1 MRRACDVTCDKM
13 SMREGVA
20 VPTGLTTG
28 NVQRRGAR
36 EHEVRIWGSHDK
48 ILHASDRF
56 PEISGK
62 SRKRKCPRHQTI
74 CPSHIASTTL
84 PFEVVPPSCSDCS
97 RRVPLIGAPASLL
110 FMRPR
115 GVLRCAPSLQPMCGY
130 TLGTA
135 TLHPGVLHGCPGSRI
150 CSTRDHFA
158 AEVTTPASACS
169 LQRGRHWTDSAA
181 LVTHHCFW
189 RQSGAKRDTQSA
201 CCSSWSMEPTRGSSI
216 SGVGRLRIS
225 QKALFCRRC
234 ESTSCGYRPCQRMPS
249 SRCPEAS
256 ALSFR

>member
-1 MRRACDVTCDKM
+1 MAESHRVYNAALRGRA
-13 SMREGVA
+13 SELQRLLEEGT
-20 VPTGLTTG
+20 PDWGTGFT
-28 NVQRRGAR
+28 A
-36 EHEVRIWGSHDK
+36 
-48 ILHASDRF
+48 LHA
-56 PEISGK
+56 
-62 SRKRKCPRHQTI
+62 
-74 CPSHIASTTL
+74 A
-84 PFEVVPPSCSDCS
+84 
-97 RRVPLIGAPASLL
+97 A
-110 FMRPR
+110 
-115 GVLRCAPSLQPMCGY
+115 RCAPSLQPTCSY

-135 TLHPGVLHGCPGSRI
+135 TLHSGVLHECPGSRI

-249 SRCPEAS
+249 SRCPEAG
-256 ALSFR
+256 AHSFR

>member
-1 MRRACDVTCDKM
+1 MRQSDFRKSLGNLIRKSCIGNFRDV
-13 SMREGVA
+13 
-20 VPTGLTTG
+20 
-28 NVQRRGAR
+28 AR
-36 EHEVRIWGSHDK
+36 ETERTW
-48 ILHASDRF
+48 
-56 PEISGK
+56 
-62 SRKRKCPRHQTI
+62 
-74 CPSHIASTTL
+74 PSLIASTTL

-115 GVLRCAPSLQPMCGY
+115 GVHPPCSQRVATRLAQQPC
-130 TLGTA
+130 
-135 TLHPGVLHGCPGSRI
+135 GVLHECPGSRI

-189 RQSGAKRDTQSA
+189 RQLAAKRDTQSA

-216 SGVGRLRIS
+216 SGVGRLRILL
-225 QKALFCRRC
+225 KALFCRRC

>member
-1 MRRACDVTCDKM
+1 MSATSDNMTESHRVYNAALRGRA
-13 SMREGVA
+13 SELQRLLEEGT
-20 VPTGLTTG
+20 PDWGTGFT
-28 NVQRRGAR
+28 A
-36 EHEVRIWGSHDK
+36 
-48 ILHASDRF
+48 LHA
-56 PEISGK
+56 
-62 SRKRKCPRHQTI
+62 
-74 CPSHIASTTL
+74 A
-84 PFEVVPPSCSDCS
+84 
-97 RRVPLIGAPASLL
+97 A
-110 FMRPR
+110 
-115 GVLRCAPSLQPMCGY
+115 RCAPSLQPMCGY